1 MIHGRKRPTSAAHVE
16 STLSLEVLHPLYELM
31 WDKNTLDVPS
41 EGCASV
47 VVPST
52 LQSYDLCAG
61 NSIEHR
67 FYGSSRMSLNE
78 RFQILDNT
86 SGARIWTR
94 DPHTISVHV
103 RGIFSLLHWAVP
115 RSEHLTANVIPA
127 IQLPE
132 TVCRGDAAE
141 LT

>member
-1 MIHGRKRPTSAAHVE
+1 MIHGRKKPTSAAHVE
-16 STLSLEVLHPLYELM
+16 STLSLE
-31 WDKNTLDVPS
+31 
-41 EGCASV
+41 
-47 VVPST
+47 
-52 LQSYDLCAG
+52 
-61 NSIEHR
+61 
-67 FYGSSRMSLNE
+67 FYIHYTSSRETRILSMFRPKVVLRSLFLQPCNPTIYVQGTALSIASTEAPGCLNE
-78 RFQILDNT
+78 RFLILDNT

-103 RGIFSLLHWAVP
+103 RGMFSLLHWAVP